1 MIHIG
6 QLKIPVE
13 KVMAE
18 ASKQDLK
25 KGIISAGETA
35 VIKRYIEKKL
45 KIKQSDIKEFTVLK
59 KSVDARKKER
69 IFFIYQ
75 VDFFTDNEKKV
86 LSRYKKNDVTIKS
99 EKKKNDTA
107 KCEAA
112 AEKDT
117 SEKIVIAGFG
127 PAGLF
132 AAYELA
138 LSGYKPLV
146 IERGLD
152 VDSRKKSVEHFWK
165 TGELDTESNVSF
177 GEGGAGTFSDGKLN
191 TMVKDKFGY
200 NRRVLETFVKFGAPA
215 EILYLQK
222 PHIGTDKLAD
232 VVKNMRLEIERLGGE
247 VRFGV
252 RLDSLNIKNTGNGDS
267 KKLESINVTDR
278 FLGKAEVIECDRLIL
293 AIGHSARDTFLSL
306 NESGVM
312 MQPKSF
318 AIGVRVEHSQEMIGR
333 NQYGE
338 LYKALPTAD
347 YKLTHQTKDGRGV
360 YSFCM
365 CPGGCVVNASSE
377 KGMLA
382 VNGMS
387 DYLRDGI
394 NANSAI
400 VVTVGVEDF
409 DGTDALAGMRFQRK
423 WEKKAFDAAGGKI
436 PVQLFGDFKKNVV
449 SKEFGNVR
457 PQTKGE
463 TAFANVREIL
473 PGEVADSIEEGI
485 TAFEKKINGYSRDD
499 TLLLG
504 IESRTSSPV
513 KIVRDDT
520 MQSNIK
526 GLYPC
531 GEGAGYAGGIT
542 SAAMDGINELYHK
555 SKAEGL
561 NEEELAEQKQLRKDY
576 IASVRGNLTSQLEGI
591 TVVNP
596 DGTVV
601 DMKKRRKKLH

>member
-318 AIGVRVEHSQEMIGR
+318 AIGVRVEHLQEMIGR

-365 CPGGCVVNASSE
+365 CPGGYVVNASSE

-542 SAAMDGINELYHK
+542 SAAMDGIK
-555 SKAEGL
+555 TAIK
-561 NEEELAEQKQLRKDY
+561 
-576 IASVRGNLTSQLEGI
+576 I
-591 TVVNP
+591 T
-596 DGTVV
+596 GG
-601 DMKKRRKKLH
+601 K

>member
-59 KSVDARKKER
+59 KSVDARKKEQ

-75 VDFFTDNEKKV
+75 VDFFTDNEKRV

-99 EKKKNDTA
+99 EKKENYTA

-117 SEKIVIAGFG
+117 SGKIVIAGFG

-318 AIGVRVEHSQEMIGR
+318 AIGVGVEHSQEMIGR

-365 CPGGCVVNASSE
+365 CPGGYVVNASSE

-400 VVTVGVEDF
+400 VVTVGAEDF

-423 WEKKAFDAAGGKI
+423 WEKKAFDTAGGKI

-542 SAAMDGINELYHK
+542 SAAMDGIK
-555 SKAEGL
+555 TAIK
-561 NEEELAEQKQLRKDY
+561 
-576 IASVRGNLTSQLEGI
+576 I
-591 TVVNP
+591 T
-596 DGTVV
+596 GG
-601 DMKKRRKKLH
+601 K

>member
-59 KSVDARKKER
+59 KSVDARKKEQ

-75 VDFFTDNEKKV
+75 VDFFTENEKRV

-99 EKKKNDTA
+99 EKKENYTA
-107 KCEAA
+107 KCEAE

-365 CPGGCVVNASSE
+365 CPGGYVVNASSE
-377 KGMLA
+377 KGMLV

-387 DYLRDGI
+387 DYLRDSI

-485 TAFEKKINGYSRDD
+485 TAFEKKINGYSRED

-504 IESRTSSPV
+504 VESRTSSPV

-542 SAAMDGINELYHK
+542 SAAMDGIK
-555 SKAEGL
+555 TAIK
-561 NEEELAEQKQLRKDY
+561 
-576 IASVRGNLTSQLEGI
+576 I
-591 TVVNP
+591 T
-596 DGTVV
+596 GG
-601 DMKKRRKKLH
+601 K

>member
-1 MIHIG
+1 
-6 QLKIPVE
+6 
-13 KVMAE
+13 
-18 ASKQDLK
+18 
-25 KGIISAGETA
+25 
-35 VIKRYIEKKL
+35 
-45 KIKQSDIKEFTVLK
+45 
-59 KSVDARKKER
+59 
-69 IFFIYQ
+69 
-75 VDFFTDNEKKV
+75 
-86 LSRYKKNDVTIKS
+86 
-99 EKKKNDTA
+99 
-107 KCEAA
+107 
-112 AEKDT
+112 
-117 SEKIVIAGFG
+117 
-127 PAGLF
+127 
-132 AAYELA
+132 
-138 LSGYKPLV
+138 
-146 IERGLD
+146 
-152 VDSRKKSVEHFWK
+152 
-165 TGELDTESNVSF
+165 
-177 GEGGAGTFSDGKLN
+177 
-191 TMVKDKFGY
+191 MVKDKFGY

-365 CPGGCVVNASSE
+365 CPGGYVVNASSE

-409 DGTDALAGMRFQRK
+409 EGTDALAGMRFQRK

-485 TAFEKKINGYSRDD
+485 TAFEKKINGCSRDD

-542 SAAMDGINELYHK
+542 SAAMDGIK
-555 SKAEGL
+555 TAIK
-561 NEEELAEQKQLRKDY
+561 
-576 IASVRGNLTSQLEGI
+576 I
-591 TVVNP
+591 T
-596 DGTVV
+596 GG
-601 DMKKRRKKLH
+601 K

>member
-1 MIHIG
+1 M
-6 QLKIPVE
+6 Q
-13 KVMAE
+13 
-18 ASKQDLK
+18 
-25 KGIISAGETA
+25 
-35 VIKRYIEKKL
+35 
-45 KIKQSDIKEFTVLK
+45 
-59 KSVDARKKER
+59 RKKEQ

-75 VDFFTDNEKKV
+75 VDFFTDNEKRV

-99 EKKKNDTA
+99 EKKENYTA

-117 SEKIVIAGFG
+117 SGKIVIAGFG

-365 CPGGCVVNASSE
+365 CPGGYVVNASSE

-400 VVTVGVEDF
+400 VVTVGAEDF

-423 WEKKAFDAAGGKI
+423 WEKKAFDTAGGKI

-542 SAAMDGINELYHK
+542 SAAMDGIK
-555 SKAEGL
+555 TAIK
-561 NEEELAEQKQLRKDY
+561 
-576 IASVRGNLTSQLEGI
+576 I
-591 TVVNP
+591 T
-596 DGTVV
+596 GG
-601 DMKKRRKKLH
+601 K

>member
-59 KSVDARKKER
+59 KSVDARKKEQ

-75 VDFFTDNEKKV
+75 VDFFTDNEKMV

-99 EKKKNDTA
+99 EKKENDTA
-107 KCEAA
+107 KCEVA

-252 RLDSLNIKNTGNGDS
+252 RLDTLNIKNTGNGDS

-278 FLGKAEVIECDRLIL
+278 FLGKEEVIECDRLIL

-306 NESGVM
+306 NECGVT

-318 AIGVRVEHSQEMIGR
+318 AIGVRVEHSQEMIGK

-365 CPGGCVVNASSE
+365 CPGGYVVNASSE

-542 SAAMDGINELYHK
+542 SAAMDGIK
-555 SKAEGL
+555 TAIK
-561 NEEELAEQKQLRKDY
+561 
-576 IASVRGNLTSQLEGI
+576 I
-591 TVVNP
+591 T
-596 DGTVV
+596 GG
-601 DMKKRRKKLH
+601 K

>member
-59 KSVDARKKER
+59 KSVDARKKEQ

-75 VDFFTDNEKKV
+75 VDFFTDNEKRV

-99 EKKKNDTA
+99 EKKENDTA

-191 TMVKDKFGY
+191 TMVKDKLGY

-365 CPGGCVVNASSE
+365 CPGGYVVNASSE

-542 SAAMDGINELYHK
+542 SAAMDGIK
-555 SKAEGL
+555 TAIK
-561 NEEELAEQKQLRKDY
+561 
-576 IASVRGNLTSQLEGI
+576 I
-591 TVVNP
+591 T
-596 DGTVV
+596 GG
-601 DMKKRRKKLH
+601 K

>member
-59 KSVDARKKER
+59 KSVDARKKEQ

-75 VDFFTDNEKKV
+75 VDFFTDNEKRV

-99 EKKKNDTA
+99 EKKENYTA
-107 KCEAA
+107 KCEVAA
-112 AEKDT
+112 KKDT

-365 CPGGCVVNASSE
+365 CPGGYVVNASSE

-409 DGTDALAGMRFQRK
+409 EGTDALAGMRFQRK

-542 SAAMDGINELYHK
+542 SAAMDGIK
-555 SKAEGL
+555 TAIK
-561 NEEELAEQKQLRKDY
+561 
-576 IASVRGNLTSQLEGI
+576 I
-591 TVVNP
+591 T
-596 DGTVV
+596 GG
-601 DMKKRRKKLH
+601 K

>member
-59 KSVDARKKER
+59 KSVDARKKEQ

-75 VDFFTDNEKKV
+75 VDFFTDNEKRV

-99 EKKKNDTA
+99 EKKENDTA

-112 AEKDT
+112 AEKDI

-365 CPGGCVVNASSE
+365 CPGGYVVNASSE

-542 SAAMDGINELYHK
+542 SAAMDGIK
-555 SKAEGL
+555 TAIK
-561 NEEELAEQKQLRKDY
+561 
-576 IASVRGNLTSQLEGI
+576 I
-591 TVVNP
+591 T
-596 DGTVV
+596 GG
-601 DMKKRRKKLH
+601 K

>member
-25 KGIISAGETA
+25 KGIISAGETT

-59 KSVDARKKER
+59 KSVDARKKEQ

-75 VDFFTDNEKKV
+75 VDFFTDNEKRV

-99 EKKKNDTA
+99 EKKENDTA
-107 KCEAA
+107 KCEVA

-306 NESGVM
+306 NESGVT

-318 AIGVRVEHSQEMIGR
+318 AIGVRVEHSQEMIGK

-365 CPGGCVVNASSE
+365 CPGGYVVNASSE

-542 SAAMDGINELYHK
+542 SAAMDGIK
-555 SKAEGL
+555 TAIK
-561 NEEELAEQKQLRKDY
+561 
-576 IASVRGNLTSQLEGI
+576 I
-591 TVVNP
+591 T
-596 DGTVV
+596 GG
-601 DMKKRRKKLH
+601 K

>member
-59 KSVDARKKER
+59 KSVDARKKEQ

-75 VDFFTDNEKKV
+75 VDFFTENEKRV

-99 EKKKNDTA
+99 EKKENYTA

-152 VDSRKKSVEHFWK
+152 VDSRNKSVEHFWK

-232 VVKNMRLEIERLGGE
+232 VVKHMRLEIERLGGE

-365 CPGGCVVNASSE
+365 CPGGYVVNASSE

-542 SAAMDGINELYHK
+542 SAAMDGIK
-555 SKAEGL
+555 TAIK
-561 NEEELAEQKQLRKDY
+561 
-576 IASVRGNLTSQLEGI
+576 I
-591 TVVNP
+591 T
-596 DGTVV
+596 GG
-601 DMKKRRKKLH
+601 K